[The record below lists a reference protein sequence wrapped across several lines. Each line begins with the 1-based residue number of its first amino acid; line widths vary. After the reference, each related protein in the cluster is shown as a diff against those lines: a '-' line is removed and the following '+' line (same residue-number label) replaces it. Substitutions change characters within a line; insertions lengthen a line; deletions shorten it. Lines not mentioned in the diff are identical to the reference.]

1 MNAEK
6 SKDEDAR
13 AARKAGILRVATR
26 SVAFGVFLLLVAG
39 ALVTSTGSG
48 LAVPDWPLSYGK
60 VMPPM
65 VGGILYEHGHR
76 LVAAAVSTLV
86 GLELGALLFF
96 LEGKKAVKVLAAGA
110 FGAILLQALLGGLT
124 VILLLP
130 PAVSSAHAALAEIVF
145 ALTAVVALMCSN
157 TWNDLTARPATTH
170 EAANAA
176 PRPSSLPLEEI
187 SPSSSHVSKLEQ
199 AFRATIFATAAI
211 YIQIVL
217 GAVMR
222 HTGAG
227 LAIPDFPTA
236 FGGLFP
242 STDELRLHGVGLH
255 LAHRVGAVVVLALVL
270 AAVRA
275 LARLSAVN
283 SVFAGFAAAWTGLV
297 AIQILLGALSIWS
310 RKAPPLTVAHLA
322 GGALC
327 WVTGVLATACV
338 GACRIRS
345 NAVSSRSRA

>member
-1 MNAEK
+1 MSAETT
-6 SKDEDAR
+6 KDKDTHEAR
-13 AARKAGILRVATR
+13 NAGILRVATR
-26 SVAFGVFLLLVAG
+26 GVAFGVFLLLLAG
-39 ALVTSTGSG
+39 ALVTSTESG

-96 LEGKKAVKVLAAGA
+96 LEGKRTVKLLAAAA
-110 FGAILLQALLGGLT
+110 FGAILLQAVLGGLT
-124 VILLLP
+124 VLFLLP
-130 PAVSSAHAALAEIVF
+130 PAISSAHAALAEIVF
-145 ALTAVVALMCSN
+145 ALTAVVALMCSK
-157 TWNDLTARPATTH
+157 TWTELTARPL
-170 EAANAA
+170 
-176 PRPSSLPLEEI
+176 SLSLEENPNI
-187 SPSSSHVSKLEQ
+187 SSKGVEAMR
-199 AFRATIFATAAI
+199 AFRLVILATAAI
-211 YIQIVL
+211 YVQIVL

-227 LAIPDFPTA
+227 LAIPDFPAA
-236 FGGLFP
+236 FGGLWP
-242 STDELRLHGVGLH
+242 SADELQRRGVGLH

-275 LARLSAVN
+275 LGRLSAVN
-283 SVFAGFAAAWTGLV
+283 PVFAGFAAAWTGLV

-310 RKAPPLTVAHLA
+310 KKAPSLTAAHLA

-327 WVTGVLATACV
+327 WVVGVLATVSV
-338 GACRIRS
+338 GACRNLS
-345 NAVSSRSRA
+345 NAVSSLSRA

>member
-1 MNAEK
+1 MSA
-6 SKDEDAR
+6 AR
-13 AARKAGILRVATR
+13 AKESGAHEARNAGILRVATR

-39 ALVTSTGSG
+39 ALVTSTESG
-48 LAVPDWPLSYGK
+48 LAVPDWPLSYGR

-86 GLELGALLFF
+86 GLELGALFFF
-96 LEGKKAVKVLAAGA
+96 LEGKKTVKLLATAA

-130 PAVSSAHAALAEIVF
+130 PAISSAHAALAEVVF
-145 ALTAVVALMCSN
+145 ALTTVVALMCSK
-157 TWNDLTARPATTH
+157 TWTELSARPL
-170 EAANAA
+170 
-176 PRPSSLPLEEI
+176 SLSLEENL
-187 SPSSSHVSKLEQ
+187 SSNGARTRR
-199 AFRATIFATAAI
+199 AFQWTLAATAAI
-211 YIQIVL
+211 YVQIVL

-227 LAIPDFPTA
+227 LAIPDFPAA
-236 FGGLFP
+236 FGGLWP
-242 STDELRLHGVGLH
+242 SADELQRRGVGLH
-255 LAHRVGAVVVLALVL
+255 LAHRVGAVAVLALVL

-275 LARLSAVN
+275 LARLGDVN
-283 SVFAGFAAAWTGLV
+283 PVFARLAAAWAGLA

-310 RKAPPLTVAHLA
+310 KKAPFLTAAHLA

-327 WVTGVLATACV
+327 WVVGVCAAVCL
-338 GACRIRS
+338 GACRNLP
-345 NAVSSRSRA
+345 NAISSSRA

>member
-1 MNAEK
+1 MSAEK
-6 SKDEDAR
+6 TKDRDANE
-13 AARKAGILRVATR
+13 ARNAGILRVATR
-26 SVAFGVFLLLVAG
+26 SVAFLVFLLLLAG
-39 ALVTSTGSG
+39 ALVTSTESG

-96 LEGKKAVKVLAAGA
+96 LEGRKTVKRLAAAA
-110 FGAILLQALLGGLT
+110 FGAILLQAVLGGLT
-124 VILLLP
+124 VLFLLP
-130 PAVSSAHAALAEIVF
+130 PAISSAHAALAEIVF
-145 ALTAVVALMCSN
+145 ALTAVVALMCSR
-157 TWNDLTARPATTH
+157 TWNDLTAHPA
-170 EAANAA
+170 
-176 PRPSSLPLEEI
+176 SLPFEKNL
-187 SPSSSHVSKLEQ
+187 SSNGAKARS
-199 AFRATIFATAAI
+199 AFRWTLLATAAI
-211 YIQIVL
+211 YVQIVL

-236 FGGLFP
+236 FGGLWP
-242 STDELRLHGVGLH
+242 SADELQRRGVGLH

-283 SVFAGFAAAWTGLV
+283 PVFAGFAAAWTGLV
-297 AIQILLGALSIWS
+297 TIQILLGALSIWS
-310 RKAPPLTVAHLA
+310 KKAPPLTAAHLA

-327 WVTGVLATACV
+327 WVTGVLATVCV
-338 GACRIRS
+338 GACRNRA
-345 NAVSSRSRA
+345 NAISSRIRA